1 MRDLSDKVYA
11 QLKADLMN
19 ETFALDELINE
30 QVLVEKYGVS
40 RTPVREA
47 AMRLVH
53 EGYLNKFPKKGYT
66 IRCVSED
73 ELAEIETCRY
83 ILESGVI
90 ELIIAHASDDEIKG
104 LLQYMKEKPSPGSSL
119 IQRGGQFHLNM
130 VQLTGNAH
138 LEEILTNL
146 LYMSL
151 RPAASSQR
159 RNLDNY
165 RSMAIKEGFQDV
177 EHVEIVQAL
186 LERDV
191 EKAKKLLRKDI
202 SNIMPFAV

>member
-1 MRDLSDKVYA
+1 MRDLSDKVYE

-19 ETFALDELINE
+19 ERFALDELINE
-30 QVLVEKYGVS
+30 QTLVEKYGVS

-66 IRCVSED
+66 VRCVGEE

-90 ELIIAHASDDEIKG
+90 DLIIAHASDEEIRD
-104 LLQYMKEKPSPGSSL
+104 LLSYMQEKIDPDSSAVL
-119 IQRGGQFHLNM
+119 RGGQFHLNM
-130 VQLTGNAH
+130 VKLTGNKH
-138 LEEILTNL
+138 LEAMLTNL
-146 LYMSL
+146 LYMST
-151 RPAASSQR
+151 RPAATSQR
-159 RNLDNY
+159 RRLDNY
-165 RSMAIKEGFQDV
+165 RSMAVKEDFQDA

-186 LERDV
+186 LERDAD
-191 EKAKKLLRKDI
+191 KAKEILRRDI